1 MSFRNDFIWGT
12 ATASF
17 QIEGAWDEDGKSPS
31 IWDEYCALPGKI
43 LDGSDG
49 KTACDH
55 YHRYEEDVALM
66 AEHGI
71 RNYRFSVSWPR
82 ILPEGTGQANEAGVV
97 FYDRLID
104 CLLEHGIHPW
114 MTIFHWDLP
123 ACLEEKGGWL
133 NDQMPNWFAEY
144 TGVLAERY
152 GDRVKDFI
160 TINEPQCILG
170 MGYMTGMFA
179 PGLKLEVKDQ
189 ITAAHNL
196 LKSHGRAC
204 RVLREKV
211 KDVRIGYAPCA
222 APAVPLD
229 EANSLDVEA
238 ARKAYFA
245 AGGDSPLFSVSW
257 FSDPV
262 VLGTYPEDG
271 LACFGQYLPEGWQAD
286 LKEIRQPLDFYMQNI
301 YEGKQ
306 IRATDVDGS
315 YETVPYPAGHP
326 RTACGW
332 PVTPRAL
339 YWGPRFL
346 WERYRLPFIISENGM
361 SCHDWV
367 TPDGKVH
374 DPNRID
380 YVRQYLKELRR
391 ASGDG
396 ADIRG
401 YFYWSLLDNFEWA
414 RGYTE
419 RFGLVYVDYGTQK
432 RTPKDS
438 LAWYADVIRNNGE
451 NL

>member
-1 MSFRNDFIWGT
+1 MSFPKDFLWGA

-17 QIEGAWDEDGKSPS
+17 QIEGAWDADGKSPG
-31 IWDEYCALPGKI
+31 IWDEYCAQPGKI
-43 LDGSDG
+43 LDRTDG
-49 KTACDH
+49 KVACDH

-82 ILPEGTGQANEAGVV
+82 ILPEGTGKVNEAGVA

-104 CLLEHGIHPW
+104 CLLAHGIRPW
-114 MTIFHWDLP
+114 MTIYHWDMP
-123 ACLEEKGGWL
+123 ACVEKNGGWL
-133 NDQMPNWFAEY
+133 NARMPEWFAEY
-144 TGVLAERY
+144 TGVLAERF

-170 MGYMTGMFA
+170 LGYMAGVHA
-179 PGLKLEVKDQ
+179 PGLKLEIKDQ
-189 ITAAHNL
+189 VAACHNL
-196 LKSHGRAC
+196 LKSHGMAC

-211 KDVRIGYAPCA
+211 DGVRIGYAPCG

-229 EANSLDVEA
+229 EHNPADVEA

-245 AGGDSPLFSVSW
+245 TNGDSPVFSVAW

-262 VLGTYPEDG
+262 ILGTYPEDG
-271 LACFGQYLPEGWQAD
+271 LERFGQYLPESWRED
-286 LKEIRQPLDFYMQNI
+286 LKLICQPLDFYTQNI

-306 IRATDVDGS
+306 IRAAENTEG

-339 YWGPRFL
+339 YWGPRYL

-374 DPNRID
+374 DPNRND
-380 YVRQYLKELRR
+380 YLRQYLTELRR
-391 ASGDG
+391 ACGDG
-396 ADIRG
+396 VDIRG
-401 YFYWSLLDNFEWA
+401 YFYWSLLDNFEWS

-419 RFGLVYVDYGTQK
+419 RFGLVYVDYATQK

-438 LAWYADVIRNNGE
+438 MAWYAETIRRNGE

>member
-1 MSFRNDFIWGT
+1 MSFRKDFLWGA
-12 ATASF
+12 ATAAF

-31 IWDEYCALPGKI
+31 NWDEFCALPGKI
-43 LDGSDG
+43 LDRSDG

-55 YHRYEEDVALM
+55 YHRYEEDVELM
-66 AEHGI
+66 ARYGI

-82 ILPEGTGQANEAGVV
+82 ILPEGTGKVNEAGLA

-104 CLLEHGIHPW
+104 CLLAHGIRPW

-123 ACLEEKGGWL
+123 ACLEKKGGWL
-133 NDQMPNWFAEY
+133 NDRMPDWFAEY
-144 TGVLAERY
+144 TGVLADRY

-160 TINEPQCILG
+160 TINEPQCVLG
-170 MGYMTGMFA
+170 LGYMAGVFA
-179 PGLKLEVKDQ
+179 PGLKVEVRDQ
-189 ITAAHNL
+189 VVAAHNL

-211 KDVRIGYAPCA
+211 KDVRIGYAPCG

-229 EANSLDVEA
+229 ETNPADVEA
-238 ARKAYFA
+238 ARNAYFA
-245 AGGDSPLFSVSW
+245 TGGDSPLFSVAW

-262 VLGTYPEDG
+262 ILGTYPEDG
-271 LACFGQYLPEGWQAD
+271 LACFGRYLPEGWQED
-286 LKEIRQPLDFYMQNI
+286 LKEICQPLDFYTQNI

-306 IRATDVDGS
+306 IRATDGQGN

-346 WERYRLPFIISENGM
+346 WERYKVPFMISENGI
-361 SCHDWV
+361 SCHDWIMS
-367 TPDGKVH
+367 DGKVH

-391 ASGDG
+391 AAEDG

-419 RFGLVYVDYGTQK
+419 RFGLVYVDYATQK

-438 LAWYADVIRNNGE
+438 MAWYADVISANGE

>member
-1 MSFRNDFIWGT
+1 MSFPKDFLWGA

-31 IWDEYCALPGKI
+31 IWDEYCAQPGKI
-43 LDGSDG
+43 CDRSDG

-55 YHRYEEDVALM
+55 YHRYREDVALM
-66 AEHGI
+66 AEYGI

-82 ILPEGTGQANEAGVV
+82 ILPEGTGRVNEAGVA

-104 CLLEHGIHPW
+104 CLLEYGIRPW
-114 MTIFHWDLP
+114 MTIYHWDLP

-133 NDQMPNWFAEY
+133 NREMPEWFAEY
-144 TGVLAERY
+144 TGVLAERF

-170 MGYMTGMFA
+170 LGYMAGVHA
-179 PGLKLEVKDQ
+179 PGRKLELKDQ
-189 ITAAHNL
+189 VTACHNL
-196 LKSHGRAC
+196 LMSHGRAC
-204 RVLREKV
+204 QVLREKV
-211 KDVRIGYAPCA
+211 KDVRIGYAPCG
-222 APAVPLD
+222 APAIPLNESD
-229 EANSLDVEA
+229 PADVEA

-245 AGGDSPLFSVSW
+245 TDGDSPVFSVAW
-257 FSDPV
+257 FSDPAI
-262 VLGTYPEDG
+262 LGTYPEDG
-271 LACFGQYLPEGWQAD
+271 LKRFGQYLPDSWQED
-286 LKEIRQPLDFYMQNI
+286 LKVICQKLDFYTQNI

-306 IRATDVDGS
+306 IRATDSAGN
-315 YETVPYPAGHP
+315 YETVPYPAGYP

-367 TPDGKVH
+367 MPDGKIH

-380 YVRQYLKELRR
+380 YLRQYLKELRR

-419 RFGLVYVDYGTQK
+419 RFGLVYVDYATLK

-438 LAWYADVIRNNGE
+438 MAWYADTIRANGE

>member
-1 MSFRNDFIWGT
+1 MSFRKDFFWGA
-12 ATASF
+12 ATAAF

-31 IWDEYCALPGKI
+31 NWDEFCALPGKI
-43 LDGSDG
+43 LDRSDG

-55 YHRYEEDVALM
+55 YHRYAEDVELM
-66 AEHGI
+66 AQNGI

-82 ILPEGTGQANEAGVV
+82 ILPEGTGKVNEAGLA

-104 CLLEHGIHPW
+104 CLLAHGIRPW

-123 ACLEEKGGWL
+123 ACLEKQGGWM
-133 NDQMPNWFAEY
+133 NDRMPDWFAEY
-144 TGVLAERY
+144 TGVLADRY

-160 TINEPQCILG
+160 TINEPQCVLG
-170 MGYMTGMFA
+170 LGYMAGVFA

-189 ITAAHNL
+189 VIAAHHL

-229 EANSLDVEA
+229 ETNPADVEA

-245 AGGDSPLFSVSW
+245 TGGDSPLFSVAW

-271 LACFGQYLPEGWQAD
+271 LACFGRYLPEGWRED
-286 LKEIRQPLDFYMQNI
+286 LKEICQPLDFYAQNI

-306 IRATDVDGS
+306 IRAADGQENG
-315 YETVPYPAGHP
+315 ETVPYPAGHP

-367 TPDGKVH
+367 TSDGKVH

-391 ASGDG
+391 AAGDG
-396 ADIRG
+396 VDVRG

-419 RFGLVYVDYGTQK
+419 RFGLVYVDYATQK

-438 LAWYADVIRNNGE
+438 MAWYADVIRANGE